1 MGVWEFVVV
10 YLAAFVLV
18 QLAIYRYLRGR
29 GDENGTRMTFAGP
42 PNADRGPGDDHERR
56 DLHDH
61 ERREHRTLKEPTDH
75 PRDEEEPVQR
85 CPSCGATNEP
95 DGPYTFC
102 RNCASRLP
110 G

>member
-29 GDENGTRMTFAGP
+29 RGEEARVTFAGP
-42 PNADRGPGDDHERR
+42 SSADRVPRDDRVTR
-56 DLHDH
+56 DDR
-61 ERREHRTLKEPTDH
+61 ERRE
-75 PRDEEEPVQR
+75 PRRIQDTGALRRESDDAIRR
-85 CPSCGATNEP
+85 CPNCGASNDP
-95 DGPYTFC
+95 ADPYTFC